1 MTQQEITVLN
11 LGQSLD
17 DLANLDPRGY
27 GVCKILYKASREY
40 TGAPTCMNAAR
51 KLVDTVKE
59 GDFVFVMTGFVLRP
73 YKKAEMDGI
82 VSSMLLCRA
91 LVKAFGAKPI
101 IICPEDNRKAVENMS
116 ACVGLHLFEDIDT
129 LREIP
134 VSMGVIYFT
143 KDADKAAFQADEI
156 IAAAKPVAVITN
168 ECPGANE
175 IGVYHN
181 AVGLDVTALEAKQDI
196 LFEKLQAMGILNISI
211 GDLGNELGM
220 GTISET
226 LEKYIPYARRG
237 ACNCGCEGG
246 IAVKT
251 KADNIITATVSD
263 WGCYA
268 MIAAMAFLL
277 EDIDIMHTAELE
289 KEAIM
294 CASRSGM
301 IDMYG
306 WLIPAIDG
314 FGLEIN
320 LPIVSL
326 MREMVKSTLGLRQ
339 TCKTWF
345 EKVEE
350 LKYFGE

>member
-1 MTQQEITVLN
+1 MTQQELTILN

-40 TGAPTCMNAAR
+40 AGGPTCMNAAQ
-51 KLVDTVKE
+51 KLVNTIKE
-59 GDFVFVMTGFVLRP
+59 GDFVYVMTGFVLRP
-73 YKKAEMDGI
+73 FKHAETDGI
-82 VSSMLLCRA
+82 ISSMLLCRA

-101 IICPEDNRKAVENMS
+101 LICPEENYEAVKNMA
-116 ACVGLHLFEDIDT
+116 ACVGLHLFEDLDE
-129 LREIP
+129 LKEIP
-134 VSMGVIYFT
+134 VSMGVIVYT
-143 KDADKAAFQADEI
+143 KDADRAAAQADEI
-156 IAAAKPVAVITN
+156 IAKATPSAVISI

-181 AVGLDVTALEAKQDI
+181 ATGLDVTELEAKQDA
-196 LFEKLQAMGILNISI
+196 LFEKLQAMGILNIAI
-211 GDLGNELGM
+211 GDLGNEIGM
-220 GTISET
+220 GAIRET
-226 LEKYIPYARRG
+226 LEKYIPYAAKG
-237 ACNCGCEGG
+237 ACRCDCKSG

-251 KADNIITATVSD
+251 AADNLITATVSD

-268 MIAAMAFLL
+268 MIASMAFLK

-289 KEAIM
+289 KETIITA
-294 CASRSGM
+294 CRSGM

-314 FGLEIN
+314 FGLEVN

-326 MREMVKSTLGLRQ
+326 MREMVKSALSLRE

-350 LKYFGE
+350 LHYFG